1 MRAGDL
7 RHIITVQYPVE
18 TQDSV
23 GQPIATW
30 TMLFTT
36 WAAIE
41 PISGREFTMTPQ
53 TGTEAQ
59 IRIRIRAR
67 PPGEQRV
74 SGKDRILFGSRIFEL
89 VAPPMEIQE
98 RHREMHLMC
107 REVF

>member
-1 MRAGDL
+1 MKAGDL
-7 RHIITVQYPVE
+7 RHRITVQYPVE
-18 TQDSV
+18 AQDSA

-30 TMLFTT
+30 KDLFTC

-41 PISGREFTMTPQ
+41 PISGREFTMTQQ

-67 PPGEQRV
+67 PV
-74 SGKDRILFGSRIFEL
+74 KLSGKMRVLFGTRIFEL
-89 VAPPMEIQE
+89 VAPPINVQE
-98 RHREMHLMC
+98 RNREVHLMC